1 MKYLCVLLLLIS
13 GCSSTER
20 EPCEIY
26 KEVPYI
32 EREYFRYPAEGYIEK
47 TSFRLQCVEFWG
59 HNMLDYIISLLM
71 VILIVMSTIYAAL
84 ILKIKMSD
92 DLFNK
97 HDD

>member
-32 EREYFRYPAEGYIEK
+32 EREYLRYPAEGYIEK
-47 TSFRLQCVEFWG
+47 TSFRLQCVEF
-59 HNMLDYIISLLM
+59 
-71 VILIVMSTIYAAL
+71 
-84 ILKIKMSD
+84 
-92 DLFNK
+92 
-97 HDD
+97 